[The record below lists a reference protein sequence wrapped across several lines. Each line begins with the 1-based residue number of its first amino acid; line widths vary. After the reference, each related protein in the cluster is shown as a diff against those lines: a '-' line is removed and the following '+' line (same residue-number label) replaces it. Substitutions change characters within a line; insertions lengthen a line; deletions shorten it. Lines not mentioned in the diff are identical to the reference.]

1 MFYSKVYQK
10 NLQSLI
16 RKELWNNKQFGRRHS
31 TINKYFL
38 QKKKEKMNKLL
49 KKKTGIESNVKCSTT
64 ARVPL
69 IITFT

>member
-1 MFYSKVYQK
+1 MFYSKVYEK

-38 QKKKEKMNKLL
+38 KKKKLL
-49 KKKTGIESNVKCSTT
+49 KKKTGIEANVKCSTT
-64 ARVPL
+64 AVVPL
-69 IITFT
+69 ITTFT